1 MTGMSDSDYRHV
13 LNELESLLRDT
24 AETLERFVETGM
36 DQELPEDY
44 QKLLA
49 IQAEALH
56 EQQVY
61 LNALR
66 QEPEYRH

>member
-1 MTGMSDSDYRHV
+1 MSDSDYRHV